1 MELTND
7 LRTFLDE
14 RRFAVLAT
22 INADGSVQQT
32 VMWYLLDGNSIIMNT
47 LDGRQ
52 KDVNM
57 ERDAR
62 ISICIEAEQRYLT
75 MTGNVLIDNDPERGQ
90 ETARALAVRY
100 GGEANAEIE
109 MATVFSKQH
118 RITLEMPIDDYDA
131 HGF

>member
-1 MELTND
+1 MELTDD
-7 LRTFLDE
+7 LKAFLDE

-22 INADGSVQQT
+22 INADGSIHQT
-32 VMWYLLDGNSIIMNT
+32 VMWYLLDGNTIIMNT

-62 ISICIEAEQRYLT
+62 ISVCIEAEQRYLT
-75 MTGNVLIDNDPERGQ
+75 MTGNVVIDNDPARGQ

-100 GGEANAEIE
+100 GGEAAAEIE

-118 RITLEMPIDDYDA
+118 RITLEMPIDQIDA